1 MAWAEKAAFTSYFAI
16 LVVPCWADRNSTLLS
31 KLFLSSMSARG
42 DTECPRVCVMGRSR
56 SPAALAG
63 GGNFTSHYR
72 GGSPAQGAAG
82 TGNSSASPGLSW
94 RKSCKRG
101 NVERHRIAGVPGW
114 EHGEPSAPDPAEGP
128 MCSLCWR
135 GDRKENSAVI
145 WDLGGLLSH
154 FSPSSPHMAFL
165 CSKQICHSLN
175 DPEGYPDWVPAAT
188 WLRFILPSW

>member
-1 MAWAEKAAFTSYFAI
+1 MPTRLRYGQVQISCCTRRRWEFHLS
-16 LVVPCWADRNSTLLS
+16 LQRRQPC
-31 KLFLSSMSARG
+31 
-42 DTECPRVCVMGRSR
+42 P
-56 SPAALAG
+56 
-63 GGNFTSHYR
+63 
-72 GGSPAQGAAG
+72 GS
-82 TGNSSASPGLSW
+82 SSASPGLSW

-175 DPEGYPDWVPAAT
+175 DPKGYPDWVPAAT
-188 WLRFILPSW
+188 WLRFILPS